1 MLNINCSQNIGWL
14 HIKSSG
20 VNKTQ
25 CSLTLASKKEFLH
38 VEINYKGFETLKT
51 PAVRL
56 AE

>member
-38 VEINYKGFETLKT
+38 VEINYNGFETLKT